1 MKDGL
6 IHSHVLTSFLW
17 TARVKYLIAYQLAR
31 APLWVL
37 EHQRS
42 PCWSLPPAQ
51 RQNRPAHRSFQGE
64 EEWRHMHRS
73 AAQGRRVGQGHRDW
87 CIHGHTGVCW
97 AYGADQD
104 EKLGG
109 LREAAAFALV
119 TVAPCS
125 PLLER

>member
-1 MKDGL
+1 
-6 IHSHVLTSFLW
+6 
-17 TARVKYLIAYQLAR
+17 
-31 APLWVL
+31 
-37 EHQRS
+37 
-42 PCWSLPPAQ
+42 
-51 RQNRPAHRSFQGE
+51 
-64 EEWRHMHRS
+64 MHRS

-109 LREAAAFALV
+109 LREAAAFELV

-125 PLLER
+125 PLLGALIILQLLGATFLIPWEENFSNREWVKLSASTGRPSWRETELVVSV